1 MSDAQTGHEK
11 TLTAILPALAG
22 ANLIYGLG
30 MFETGVIM
38 DYGQLVMDN
47 EFAGM
52 IKHMLQG
59 IPVNDE
65 TLALDVI
72 HEVGPFGEFMSH
84 DHTLKHMH
92 TAQTHPKLIDRK
104 IREDWEIDGKL
115 DIYQKSW
122 EKARHILKTH
132 RPEPLPE
139 DVQNTIRSIVEE
151 SEEELKVSKII

>member
-1 MSDAQTGHEK
+1 M
-11 TLTAILPALAG
+11 
-22 ANLIYGLG
+22 YGLG

-47 EFAGM
+47 EFAGL

-72 HEVGPFGEFMSH
+72 HEVGAFGEFMSH

-92 TAQTHPKLIDRK
+92 TAQTHPKLVDR
-104 IREDWEIDGKL
+104 RTRGDWEADGAEN
-115 DIYQKSW
+115 IYDKSW
-122 EKARHILKTH
+122 EKAQEILETH
-132 RPEPLPE
+132 HPEPLPE
-139 DVQNTIRSIVEE
+139 DVVKTIQSIVKE
-151 SEEELKVSKII
+151 SEEELNISA